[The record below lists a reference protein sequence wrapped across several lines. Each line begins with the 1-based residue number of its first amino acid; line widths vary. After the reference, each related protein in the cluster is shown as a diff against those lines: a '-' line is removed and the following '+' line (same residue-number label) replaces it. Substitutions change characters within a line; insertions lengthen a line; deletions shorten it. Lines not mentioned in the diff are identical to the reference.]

1 MKPVAIETRVISHPR
16 FLLSILV
23 SFSFLLILGGC
34 AGIAGQDSQQS
45 VLAPSSAAEFPKAKT
60 VVVYYEDDP
69 TQDWN
74 YGITYAIMMR
84 NLLGHF
90 STVVTLA
97 NVKEYVSGDL
107 NRYDSVIYIGSL
119 YDYPLSDAFSSDAL
133 NASKP
138 FMWINYNI
146 WKLFDKPDWN
156 AEAKLGFKYLNV
168 DRITPFNKIIYKG
181 QDLPRLDS
189 DVEYNIVSIDVGSKC
204 SVGAHIELQQKEQS
218 VKAPYSIR
226 CGDFFYMAQNPF
238 ANFFA
243 SYLVVA
249 DTLHDFLGT
258 NVQPSMRALVRLE
271 DITPGNVNYEML
283 RREVDTL
290 NKMGIPFAFGI
301 IPVNYDPLGVTGKAG
316 KLIPLH
322 KDFLL
327 QDLIRYM
334 ISKGGTPVM
343 HGYTHQHDTNSAMD
357 FEFWNG
363 KEDKPFPEDSFDWAL
378 DRIDKGIEE
387 YKTALGFSPVIWETP
402 HYSASPNTYFA
413 VAERFRVA
421 YERLPTFNSLEIPKA
436 GSSIDYSKTK
446 YISITAPYQLFDT
459 FYGFRLIPE
468 NLGYLE
474 KGGIPELGFPPTP
487 QGKADLAQMVTVVRD
502 GLVSFM
508 FHHWQPEA
516 DLYDTIQRIQKMGYT
531 FVSVNDLLKE
541 TPPAYQ

>member
-16 FLLSILV
+16 ILLSILV

-97 NVKEYVSGDL
+97 DVKDYASGDL
-107 NRYDSVIYIGSL
+107 NRYDSAIYIGSL
-119 YDYPLSDAFSSDAL
+119 YDYPLSDSFSSDAL
-133 NASKP
+133 NSSKP

-146 WKLFDKPDWN
+146 WKLFEKTEWN

-168 DRITPFNKIIYKG
+168 DRITPFNKIVYKG

-204 SVGAHIELQQKEQS
+204 SIGATIELQQKEQP
-218 VKAPYSIR
+218 VKAPYSIS
-226 CGDFFYMAQNPF
+226 CGNFYYMAQNPF

-258 NVQPSMRALVRLE
+258 RVQPSMRALVRFE
-271 DITPGNVNYEML
+271 DLTPGNVNYEML

-290 NKMGIPFAFGI
+290 NKMGIPFSFGV

-322 KDFLL
+322 KDFLF

-334 ISKGGTPVM
+334 ISKGGTPVI
-343 HGYTHQHDTNSAMD
+343 HGVYPSA
-357 FEFWNG
+357 
-363 KEDKPFPEDSFDWAL
+363 
-378 DRIDKGIEE
+378 R
-387 YKTALGFSPVIWETP
+387 
-402 HYSASPNTYFA
+402 
-413 VAERFRVA
+413 
-421 YERLPTFNSLEIPKA
+421 
-436 GSSIDYSKTK
+436 
-446 YISITAPYQLFDT
+446 YQLSH
-459 FYGFRLIPE
+459 
-468 NLGYLE
+468 
-474 KGGIPELGFPPTP
+474 
-487 QGKADLAQMVTVVRD
+487 
-502 GLVSFM
+502 GL
-508 FHHWQPEA
+508 
-516 DLYDTIQRIQKMGYT
+516 
-531 FVSVNDLLKE
+531 
-541 TPPAYQ
+541 